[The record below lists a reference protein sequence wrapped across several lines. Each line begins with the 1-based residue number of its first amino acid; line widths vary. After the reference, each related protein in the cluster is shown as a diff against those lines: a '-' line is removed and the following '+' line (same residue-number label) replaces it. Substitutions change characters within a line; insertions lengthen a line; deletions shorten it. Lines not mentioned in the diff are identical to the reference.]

1 MSFKKTYLES
11 KPECKV
17 TFKLKKDLANS
28 ASEANLVGDF
38 NNWDKH
44 ALKMKKLKSGE
55 FSLTLN
61 LEKDKEY
68 QFRYLLNSKEWIN
81 DPEADK
87 FVPNIFQ
94 SENSVIV
101 I

>member
-1 MSFKKTYLES
+1 MSLKKTYLQS

-17 TFKLKKDLANS
+17 TFRLDKQLANS
-28 ASEANLVGDF
+28 AEEATLVGEF
-38 NNWDKH
+38 NNWDEQG
-44 ALKMKKLKSGE
+44 LKMKRLKSGE

-68 QFRYLLNSKEWIN
+68 QFRYLLDSKEWIN
-81 DPEADK
+81 DPNADK
-87 FVPNIFQ
+87 FAPNAYQ

-101 I
+101 V